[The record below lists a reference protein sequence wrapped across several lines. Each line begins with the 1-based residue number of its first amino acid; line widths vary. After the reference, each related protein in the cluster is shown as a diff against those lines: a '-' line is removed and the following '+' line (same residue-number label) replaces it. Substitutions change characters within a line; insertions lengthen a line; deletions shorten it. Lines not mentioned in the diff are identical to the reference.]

1 MILMVLIAIVTR
13 VVVEHVING
22 TNSYS
27 KNSTSWECYQR
38 Y

>member
-1 MILMVLIAIVTR
+1 MLLMVLIAIVI

-27 KNSTSWECYQR
+27 NNSSS
-38 Y
+38 

>member
-1 MILMVLIAIVTR
+1 MLVMVLISIVII

-27 KNSTSWECYQR
+27 NNSSS
-38 Y
+38 

>member
-1 MILMVLIAIVTR
+1 MVLIAIVIK

-27 KNSTSWECYQR
+27 NNSSIWACY
-38 Y
+38 